1 MKRYILFFFCC
12 ITFFSY
18 GQTIDTVFKTMPDE
32 FLPAFSEAN
41 KTMLLMDTSLS
52 VIPYPLGKI
61 ERLEYTD
68 TFLSL
73 KTSDVGTLQMK
84 LLPLVNNTQIISV
97 VKTICSKK
105 VCDSEIRFFS
115 DKWEEIDK
123 NRLMPDIQPE
133 IFFDASKLNTLDFKV
148 AASHIN
154 IYPLHFQ
161 FNKENDDLSIK
172 FDFTG
177 FLSSEDLKKI
187 EPFVEKE
194 NLILSWNKSMFV
206 FN

>member
-1 MKRYILFFFCC
+1 MKRYILFFFYC

-18 GQTIDTVFKTMPDE
+18 GQTIDTVFKTMPIE
-32 FLPAFSEAN
+32 FLPAFSDAN

-73 KTSDVGTLQMK
+73 KTSDVGTLQLK
-84 LLPLVNNTQIISV
+84 LLPLVNNTLIISV
-97 VKTICSKK
+97 VKTVCSN
-105 VCDSEIRFFS
+105 VCDSEIRFFT

-123 NRLMPDIQPE
+123 NNLLPNIQPH
-133 IFFDASKLNTLDFKV
+133 IFFDASKLNRLDFKV
-148 AASHIN
+148 AVSHIN
-154 IYPLHFQ
+154 IYPLHLQ
-161 FNKENDDLSIK
+161 FNKESDDLAVK
-172 FDFTG
+172 FDFVG
-177 FLSSEDLKKI
+177 FLSSDDLKKI

-194 NLILSWNKSMFV
+194 SIILSWNKSMFV
-206 FN
+206 F